1 MTVTGPMI
9 DGNFETRTVN
19 IDGVLLHV
27 QLSGPPDAPVI
38 FMAHGLGNDLHIWD
52 EQTSHFMHEYRVV
65 RFDSFGHG
73 KSTGSSRGSIDLDA
87 LATHVIGIL
96 DALQIECAI
105 LIGTSMGAVIALS
118 AAARAPQRFSHLVL
132 CGARLHT
139 RARAVQE
146 MRARAAQAGREGLA
160 AVADAMMQRWF
171 PWEGLP
177 VPKGVIDG
185 IKSTLLGTDPAVY
198 AACSGA
204 LADYDLRPALRTLS
218 MPVLLVSGELDEDIP
233 QLFETLATELPS
245 LTVSTMRAV
254 GHFPN
259 LQNIH
264 AFNSLV
270 SSFLATNYSV
280 IRNTGD
286 NRSLEE

>member
-1 MTVTGPMI
+1 MTDV
-9 DGNFETRTVN
+9 DFETRTV
-19 IDGVLLHV
+19 DLAGSRLHV
-27 QLSGPPDAPVI
+27 QTSGPRDAPVI
-38 FMAHGLGNDLHIWD
+38 LMAHGLGNDLHLWD
-52 EQTSHFMHEYRVV
+52 EQTSQFMHEYRVV

-73 KSTGSSRGSIDLDA
+73 KSTGSSRGNIDLDA

-96 DALQIECAI
+96 DALQIECGI
-105 LIGTSMGAVIALS
+105 LIGTSMGAVIGLA

-139 RARAVQE
+139 KPGAVHE

-171 PWEGLP
+171 PREGLP
-177 VPKGVIDG
+177 VPKEVIDG

-198 AACSGA
+198 AACAGA
-204 LADYDLRPALRTLS
+204 LVDYDLRPALRTLS
-218 MPVLLVSGELDEDIP
+218 MPVLLVSGELDQDIP
-233 QLFETLATELPS
+233 QLFETLAAELPG

-259 LQNIH
+259 LQNVD

-270 SSFLATNYSV
+270 RNFLATNYSAV
-280 IRNTGD
+280 RNIGGRQ
-286 NRSLEE
+286 NLEE